1 MRERRFF
8 PPLLKV
14 SKEKSFVSIVCSLAL
29 YPAANSHEDLTHF
42 HAQEIQLDNFRSI
55 LFVKF
60 SPFLHF
66 TRFTLKSSIANAEY
80 LKLEKLWWILT
91 NNFPLFR
98 TLKRKSLQEVLIH
111 HSKLDAEENFAITQ
125 RDFEL
130 RKGELRRRK
139 KHKLMKVMAENKLEN
154 RIYPSVYQLFTSPSR
169 YWKDLPSICHFTPKW
184 ARIKKRARGVVQ
196 YTNILSYEW
205 FCCTEHSLLVLFAA
219 Q

>member
-1 MRERRFF
+1 M
-8 PPLLKV
+8 

-66 TRFTLKSSIANAEY
+66 TRFTLKSSIAEY

-130 RKGELRRRK
+130 RKGETAAK
-139 KHKLMKVMAENKLEN
+139 KEKA
-154 RIYPSVYQLFTSPSR
+154 
-169 YWKDLPSICHFTPKW
+169 
-184 ARIKKRARGVVQ
+184 
-196 YTNILSYEW
+196 
-205 FCCTEHSLLVLFAA
+205 
-219 Q
+219 